1 MAKGMKMNIKKR
13 SNVQVFAS
21 LSELYAKQPVSLDLG
36 FKKEDEEYALDV
48 QFAMLEQSGLN
59 VLPQDDEWS
68 AFA

>member
-1 MAKGMKMNIKKR
+1 MAKQVKKR

-21 LSELYAKQPVSLDLG
+21 LSELYAKQPVSLDVG

-48 QFAMLEQSGLN
+48 QFAMLEYSGLN

-68 AFA
+68 MFA